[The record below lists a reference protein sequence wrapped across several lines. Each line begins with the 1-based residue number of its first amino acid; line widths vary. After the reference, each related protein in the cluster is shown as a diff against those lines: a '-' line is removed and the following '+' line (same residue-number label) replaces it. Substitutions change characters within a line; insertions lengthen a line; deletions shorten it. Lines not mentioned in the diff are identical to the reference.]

1 MPTAFFIVYLCC
13 SELCTI
19 HISYFIPHI
28 TSLNL
33 VLFLLVKSL
42 TSMVGVDVFMSILQ
56 LNIVQT
62 RLICTLLT
70 VDLRTSVEPH
80 VFLLTFP

>member
-1 MPTAFFIVYLCC
+1 MLFRIMYN
-13 SELCTI
+13 
-19 HISYFIPHI
+19 SYFIFYSSYYLSEPCA
-28 TSLNL
+28 
-33 VLFLLVKSL
+33 VLAGLLLVKSL

-62 RLICTLLT
+62 HLICTLLT
-70 VDLRTSVEPH
+70 VDLRTSVDPH